1 MFTYLI
7 HDAWIS
13 EPDSFWSALH
23 VAILWGLG
31 LFLDL
36 LLIMVLRVAWLSALT
51 LSASGRERGTRG
63 LVAAARTM
71 ARIDRVVVYV
81 AGAALAAMVLVTF
94 FSVIGRTLW
103 KPIPDDYTM
112 AEWAL
117 VLVAALMMGV
127 IQGRGEHIE
136 VTAFTDNMSERT
148 NRTLRLVGV
157 LAGCLAV
164 SRLAWVSIEE
174 VPGSFL
180 EITYGSIY
188 DLPMWPPRLIFM
200 MGLAWWLA
208 RTAIQ
213 VLVLPVTEL
222 VDAEAAGAPPG
233 WDLTPLLPAHSGA
246 EVETS
251 GEFIDTTASD
261 ERGRDAGGN
270 S

>member
-7 HDAWIS
+7 HAAWLA
-13 EPDSFWSALH
+13 EPDSFWTPLH
-23 VAILWGLG
+23 ISLLWGLA

-36 LLIMVLRVAWLSALT
+36 LLVFVLWVAALSAMT
-51 LSASGRERGTRG
+51 LAPGSRALGTAG
-63 LVAAARTM
+63 LVSAARFI
-71 ARIDRVVVYV
+71 AAVDRVTIFA
-81 AGAALAAMVLVTF
+81 AGLALAAMVLVTF
-94 FSVIGRTLW
+94 FSVIGRTVW

-117 VLVAALMMGV
+117 VLVASLMLGA

-180 EITYGSIY
+180 EITYGSLY

-208 RTAIQ
+208 RTAAQ
-213 VLVLPVTEL
+213 VLILPVTEL
-222 VDAEAAGAPPG
+222 VDPDAAGAPPG

-246 EVETS
+246 EVESS
-251 GEFIDTTASD
+251 GEFIDTTAAD
-261 ERGRDAGGN
+261 ERGPRAGGAR
-270 S
+270 